1 MLAGEKAASASPCER
16 GFRVSRNARLRCR
29 AEFQRVYK
37 HGIRAGGRYLVVFAL
52 PRDEAD
58 AVGLRLGVT
67 ASKRVGNAVERNR
80 CKRRLRELFRT
91 RTGSC
96 GGLDVDV
103 VINARRGLAVAP
115 WPELEREYRH
125 AVTQLRDRLSSC

>member
-1 MLAGEKAASASPCER
+1 M
-16 GFRVSRNARLRCR
+16 
-29 AEFQRVYK
+29 
-37 HGIRAGGRYLVVFAL
+37 VVFAL

-58 AVGLRLGVT
+58 AVGPRLGVT

-91 RTGSC
+91 HVHAC

-103 VINARRGLAVAP
+103 VINARRGLAAAP

-125 AVTQLRDRLSSC
+125 VVRQLRDRLSSS